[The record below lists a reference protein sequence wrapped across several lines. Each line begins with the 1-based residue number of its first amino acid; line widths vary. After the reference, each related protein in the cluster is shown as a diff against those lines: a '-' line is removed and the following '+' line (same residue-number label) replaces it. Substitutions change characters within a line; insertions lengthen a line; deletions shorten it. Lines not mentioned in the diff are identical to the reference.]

1 MIKRLTKTKKS
12 KQGAILVIVVL
23 ILALAM
29 IFIASAMMLT
39 QATRT
44 RLYENTVQSQAR
56 LTVTA
61 ASEAFIEALQTQEI
75 TDDQLDAL
83 VAKSL
88 KGPNKNGDKIM
99 MVVDGVPGMST
110 AKDNCTYLDVYATSA
125 SKKDTVYCDFT
136 TIIGTEVENV
146 SIELHAEPKKPAK
159 FDIFNNQIDI
169 GADVGQYNL
178 RFVQG
183 VGMYPDNVTPKNN
196 NIVIRGSTFET
207 ASGSV
212 YFSNL
217 LFVSSGSN
225 DAFAYFGGNNVF
237 NGDLIF
243 KDNSYMS
250 TYSST
255 EAMNGDFFF
264 LGGSSDKYGGGL
276 RMHRAGGWSSISS
289 TSKFVFDKRGVQ
301 GSDITANITTASGG
315 TVGPENDNGQIRDMI
330 QKKTCYFIDESGETV
345 MAHSNKQG
353 DYQVK
358 NTGGSIGDDSLNS
371 RYNDYKSSSPGSFPS
386 YAESVFVQINPTNET
401 RVIKTGQKLM
411 KQEYAKLPDGTY
423 KTYNKDY
430 VVKEAGGIEVY
441 AWPLTSSFPTKN
453 YFYDGDGKL
462 MEEEYHQYYDTN
474 DKLKDSVKITLSQ
487 GTSGTNPLGK
497 IDNNTTY
504 DSCNVAQVID
514 LKPGWYQFQPG
525 TVNSAKPWI
534 ICLDGNH
541 ASEYRLFFKSGNYEM
556 FSLIFAVY
564 NASNTVQ
571 INMILESGAKL
582 HLCDEHNRST
592 KYLCQAGFI
601 SVNRDKSTAGT
612 ISDYIYKTTRS
623 GSWLQ
628 NQQQNSDPSD
638 LGECKKWSSK
648 HKTAKGWKNS
658 TSYQIYYSKYYDGVR
673 KPSIYI
679 YGNGCQIWANSCAT
693 VEAYCGLYNGSTF
706 GGEEGKL
713 DGSWPTY
720 IYGRIQTS
728 VLSCGHSQECYCMP
742 YCPQPG
748 GDGGQPDKRAAET
761 RYKIV
766 NIKYYY
772 GISSQT
778 ST

>member
-88 KGPNKNGDKIM
+88 SGPNQNKDKIL
-99 MVVDGVPGMST
+99 MVVDGVPGMSKE
-110 AKDNCTYLDVYATSA
+110 KDNCTYLDVYAKSA

-146 SIELHAEPKKPAK
+146 SIELHADPKQPAK

-169 GADVGQYNL
+169 GADLTQYNL

-183 VGMYPDNVTPKNN
+183 VGMYPENVTPKNN
-196 NIVIRGSTFET
+196 NIVIRGSTFSTE
-207 ASGSV
+207 SGSV

-217 LFVSSGSN
+217 LFVSTGN
-225 DAFAYFGGNNVF
+225 KDAFAYFGGNNVF

-264 LGGSSDKYGGGL
+264 FGGSNDKYGGGL
-276 RMHRAGGWSSISS
+276 RMHRAGGWSDVSS
-289 TSKFVFDKRGVQ
+289 TSKFVFDNRGVE
-301 GSDITANITTASGG
+301 GSDITG
-315 TVGPENDNGQIRDMI
+315 TIKNNGPETDNGQIRDMI
-330 QKKTCYFIDESGETV
+330 QKKTCYFIGEDGETV
-345 MAHSNKQG
+345 LAHSAKQG

-358 NTGGSIGDDSLNS
+358 NAGSSISDTDLNG
-371 RYNDYKSSSPGSFPS
+371 RYNDYKSSSPGPFPS
-386 YAESVFVQINPTNET
+386 YAEDVFVQINPTNET
-401 RVIKTGQKLM
+401 KTINSGVKLTR
-411 KQEYAKLPDGTY
+411 QEYAKLPDGTY
-423 KTYNKDY
+423 KTYKKNTTTTSKL
-430 VVKEAGGIEVY
+430 EVY
-441 AWPLTSSFPTKN
+441 AWPLTSSFPTKD
-453 YFYDGDGKL
+453 YFYDGEGNL
-462 MEEEYHQYYDTN
+462 MKEEYEKYYDN
-474 DKLKDSVKITLSQ
+474 KDKLKNSVKITLDQ

-497 IDNNTTY
+497 IDNNTNLGF
-504 DSCNVAQVID
+504 DNSNVAQVID
-514 LKPGWYQFQPG
+514 LEPGWYQFQPG
-525 TVNSAKPWI
+525 TVNSPKPWI
-534 ICLDGNH
+534 ICLDGKS
-541 ASEYRLFFKSGNYEM
+541 ASDYRLYFASGDYNM

-564 NASNTVQ
+564 NASNDVQ
-571 INMILESGAKL
+571 INMILETGAKL
-582 HLCDEHNRST
+582 HLCDEHNRSD

-601 SVNRDKSTAGT
+601 SVNRGKTTAGA
-612 ISDYIYKTTRS
+612 ISDYIYKATRS

-628 NQQQNSDPSD
+628 NQSTTKDPSN

-658 TSYQIYYSKYYDGVR
+658 TSYQIYYSQYYDGVR
-673 KPSIYI
+673 KPCIYI
-679 YGNGCQIWANSCAT
+679 YGNGCQMWANSCST

-706 GGEEGKL
+706 GGEETRL
-713 DGSWPTY
+713 DGNWPTY

-748 GDGGQPDKRAAET
+748 GNGGQPNKRAAET

-772 GISSQT
+772 GPSSQS